1 MKKLWSL
8 GAAMFIVVSLFAQQ
22 QPLPQTLDSMDYA
35 NKVIGKVVV
44 IGDTWIIESNENGS
58 LQRYVPE
65 SKDESWKVEVMELVF
80 SGIIGKSDPNV
91 RMMGNP
97 LELQEWRRLYR
108 ASPAEE

>member
-44 IGDTWIIESNENGS
+44 IGDTWIIESNEN
-58 LQRYVPE
+58 V
-65 SKDESWKVEVMELVF
+65 
-80 SGIIGKSDPNV
+80 
-91 RMMGNP
+91 
-97 LELQEWRRLYR
+97 
-108 ASPAEE
+108 